1 MGPYERV
8 LGSGQALTLEPN
20 RGRRRGANGS
30 SKRGLPSWRRSACK
44 PPGSEKRPAFWR
56 GDTGLFRGARRC
68 GLSGARSLLPGVL
81 ERLTLGLT
89 SPSTQPLLPGRA
101 GAPDSRARQTKRS
114 PPPPRACWSAADK
127 LEPSS
132 RGPPSGAA
140 GACAARVG
148 RMWGLAECGGVR
160 KARTMVADSRGYVP
174 GFHSP

>member
-1 MGPYERV
+1 MSACLDPGKRV
-8 LGSGQALTLEPN
+8 LWNQIGADGAART
-20 RGRRRGANGS
+20 GRRSEACRAGGALRAS
-30 SKRGLPSWRRSACK
+30 RRAPKSGGHSGGAI
-44 PPGSEKRPAFWR
+44 R
-56 GDTGLFRGARRC
+56 LFRGARRC

-81 ERLTLGLT
+81 ERLRLGLT

-174 GFHSP
+174 CFHSP